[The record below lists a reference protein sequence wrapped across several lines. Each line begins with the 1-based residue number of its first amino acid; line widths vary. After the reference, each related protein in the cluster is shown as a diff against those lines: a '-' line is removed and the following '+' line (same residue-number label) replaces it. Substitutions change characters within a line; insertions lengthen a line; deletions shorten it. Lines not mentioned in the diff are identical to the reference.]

1 MILRLRAAS
10 GWIVAVAAFVVL
22 CSGTAVAATGGSFI
36 LGRANSASSQTNL
49 SNSGSGPV
57 LSLSTRAGQAPLA
70 VSSSA
75 GKAPNLNADKLDG
88 FDGAQFQRRIAGTC
102 PTHYSIRAI
111 GLNGTVTCDDQRT
124 FVLEASANDIGSAS
138 VYCPQ
143 TDYVPVG
150 GSSGIDSQTS
160 NGVAFATSS
169 GIATDTDGRPY
180 FFAVYRYP
188 SGALFTGPVIVSV
201 RCVYGIDAT
210 PTAGSAAL
218 GRQFAAARRER

>member
-1 MILRLRAAS
+1 MIRRLSGAS
-10 GWIVAVAAFVVL
+10 GWIVAVVL
-22 CSGTAVAATGGSFI
+22 VLVGSGTAFAASGGTFI

-49 SNSGSGPV
+49 SNVGSGPV
-57 LSLSTRAGQAPLA
+57 LSLSARTGQPPIA

-75 GKAPNLNADKLDG
+75 GKATNLNADKLDG

-111 GLNGTVTCDDQRT
+111 GLNGGVTCDDQRT
-124 FVLEASANDIGSAS
+124 FVLEATANDIGSAS

-169 GIATDTDGRPY
+169 GIATDADGRPY

-188 SGALFTGPVIVSV
+188 NGALFTGPVIVTV